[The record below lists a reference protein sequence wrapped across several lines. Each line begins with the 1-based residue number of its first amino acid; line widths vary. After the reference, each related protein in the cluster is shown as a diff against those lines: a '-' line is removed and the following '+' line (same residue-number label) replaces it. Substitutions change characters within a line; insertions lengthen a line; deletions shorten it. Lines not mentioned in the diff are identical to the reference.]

1 MLCSWERE
9 RERERERE
17 GGLLLKSDDER
28 KKIKIEGYMISKFE
42 ELACSNVDRIC
53 ASWITKFF

>member
-1 MLCSWERE
+1 MLCSCERE
-9 RERERERE
+9 RERERER
-17 GGLLLKSDDER
+17 GLLKSDDER